1 VGQDS
6 KAGANY
12 EGHLKKLIA
21 ERRRGDAVKYFMR
34 DMVNV
39 PGIFVVLMQ
48 LMFGVWKKLKAVA
61 HTLPYDA
68 AVMGDFS
75 VPSARLRTIKTTTLV
90 MNGSKTDARLK
101 KAAQAVA
108 AALPNA
114 KHLVLPGQTHNVN
127 PRVLTP
133 AVAEF
138 LRG

>member
-1 VGQDS
+1 
-6 KAGANY
+6 
-12 EGHLKKLIA
+12 
-21 ERRRGDAVKYFMR
+21 
-34 DMVNV
+34 
-39 PGIFVVLMQ
+39 MQ
-48 LMFGVWKKLKAVA
+48 LMFSAWKKLKAVA

-68 AVMGDFS
+68 AVMGDFT
-75 VPSARLRTIKTTTLV
+75 VPSSRLKMIKTPALV

-127 PRVLTP
+127 PRILTP